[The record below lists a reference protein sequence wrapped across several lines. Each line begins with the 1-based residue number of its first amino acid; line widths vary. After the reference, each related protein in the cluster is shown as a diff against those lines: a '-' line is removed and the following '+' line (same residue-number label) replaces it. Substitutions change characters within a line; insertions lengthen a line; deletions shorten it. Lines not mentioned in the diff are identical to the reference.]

1 MPGASGAGF
10 KAAMKT
16 VIAAGEKRRQSN
28 MALRAGPLRRTRRLV
43 LCRLR
48 LQYAS
53 PLDHDK
59 KTKPEPESG
68 PAAGLRDA
76 KARTGA
82 GA

>member
-1 MPGASGAGF
+1 MPGASGERF

-16 VIAAGEKRRQSN
+16 VMAAGEKRRQSN
-28 MALRAGPLRRTRRLV
+28 MALRAGPRRRACSLV
-43 LCRLR
+43 LCRPR

-68 PAAGLRDA
+68 PAAGPRDA